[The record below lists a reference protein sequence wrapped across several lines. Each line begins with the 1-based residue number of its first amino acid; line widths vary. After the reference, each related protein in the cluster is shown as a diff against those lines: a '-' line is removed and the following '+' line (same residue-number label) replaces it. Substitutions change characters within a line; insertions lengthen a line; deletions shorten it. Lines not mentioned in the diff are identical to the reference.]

1 MVILVLSIIILALI
15 TMLVLLFNFVLFV
28 SKKYIA
34 VKEVLETVSKC
45 YDKIIL
51 LYDKYRAA
59 ETDADKIKFVK
70 DILDVAQD
78 TNNEY
83 YRKIEENRQL
93 LNKFNNK

>member
-15 TMLVLLFNFVLFV
+15 VMLVLLFNFLLFV

-45 YDKIIL
+45 YDKIIP

-59 ETDADKIKFVK
+59 KTDADKVKFVK
-70 DILDVAQD
+70 AILDIAQD

-83 YRKIEENRQL
+83 YRKIEEYKEN
-93 LNKFNNK
+93 NNKN

>member
-1 MVILVLSIIILALI
+1 MVILVLSIIILALLL
-15 TMLVLLFNFVLFV
+15 MLVLLFNFILFV

-45 YDKIIL
+45 YDKIIP

-59 ETDADKIKFVK
+59 ETDADKVKFVK

>member
-1 MVILVLSIIILALI
+1 MVILVLIIIILALI

-34 VKEVLETVSKC
+34 IKEVLETVSKC
-45 YDKIIL
+45 YDKIIP

-59 ETDADKIKFVK
+59 ETDVDKTKFVK
-70 DILDVAQD
+70 SILDVAQD

-83 YRKIEENRQL
+83 YRKIKEYKE
-93 LNKFNNK
+93 NNK

>member
-1 MVILVLSIIILALI
+1 MVILVLIIIILALI

-34 VKEVLETVSKC
+34 IKEVLETVSKC
-45 YDKIIL
+45 YDKIIP

-59 ETDADKIKFVK
+59 ETDADKVKFVK
-70 DILDVAQD
+70 DILNIAQD

-83 YRKIEENRQL
+83 YRKLEEY
-93 LNKFNNK
+93 KENNK

>member
-1 MVILVLSIIILALI
+1 MVILVLSIVV
-15 TMLVLLFNFVLFV
+15 LVLILILVQTLMFVRSQMKSFDALWESTEDISKYCDKFV
-28 SKKYIA
+28 
-34 VKEVLETVSKC
+34 VL
-45 YDKIIL
+45 YN
-51 LYDKYRAA
+51 KYRAA
-59 ETDADKIKFVK
+59 ETDADKVKFVK

>member
-1 MVILVLSIIILALI
+1 MI
-15 TMLVLLFNFVLFV
+15 LVLLFKFLIFV
-28 SKKYIA
+28 SKNYIE

-45 YDKIIL
+45 YDKIIP

-59 ETDADKIKFVK
+59 ETDVDKAKFVK

-83 YRKIEENRQL
+83 YRKIKEYKE
-93 LNKFNNK
+93 NNK

>member
-1 MVILVLSIIILALI
+1 MVILVLNIIILALI
-15 TMLVLLFNFVLFV
+15 VMLVLLFNFLLFV

-59 ETDADKIKFVK
+59 ETDADKVKFVK
-70 DILDVAQD
+70 AILDIAQD

-83 YRKIEENRQL
+83 YRELESYKQTH
-93 LNKFNNK
+93 NK

>member
-45 YDKIIL
+45 YDKIIP

-59 ETDADKIKFVK
+59 ETDVDKVKFVK
-70 DILDVAQD
+70 AILDVAQD

-83 YRKIEENRQL
+83 YRKIEEYKEN
-93 LNKFNNK
+93 NNNK

>member
-1 MVILVLSIIILALI
+1 MVILVLNIIILALI

-45 YDKIIL
+45 YDKIIP

-59 ETDADKIKFVK
+59 ETDADKVKFVK

>member
-1 MVILVLSIIILALI
+1 MVILILSIIVLVLI
-15 TMLVLLFNFVLFV
+15 TILVLLFNFLLFV

-45 YDKIIL
+45 YDKIIP

-59 ETDADKIKFVK
+59 ETDADKVKFVK
-70 DILDVAQD
+70 AILDIAQD

-83 YRKIEENRQL
+83 YRELESYKQRH
-93 LNKFNNK
+93 NK

>member
-15 TMLVLLFNFVLFV
+15 VMLVLLFNFLLFV

-45 YDKIIL
+45 YDKIIP

-59 ETDADKIKFVK
+59 ETDVDKAKFVK
-70 DILDVAQD
+70 AILDVAQD

-83 YRKIEENRQL
+83 YRELESYKQTH
-93 LNKFNNK
+93 NK

>member
-1 MVILVLSIIILALI
+1 MVILVLIIIILALI

-45 YDKIIL
+45 YDKIIP

-59 ETDADKIKFVK
+59 ETDADKVKFVK

>member
-1 MVILVLSIIILALI
+1 MVILVLSIIIIALI
-15 TMLVLLFNFVLFV
+15 VMLVLLFNFLLFV

-45 YDKIIL
+45 YDKIIP

-59 ETDADKIKFVK
+59 ETDADKVKFVK
-70 DILDVAQD
+70 AILDIAQD

-83 YRKIEENRQL
+83 YRELESYKQTH
-93 LNKFNNK
+93 NK

>member
-1 MVILVLSIIILALI
+1 MIILVLSIVILALI
-15 TMLVLLFNFVLFV
+15 IMLVLLFNFLLFV

-45 YDKIIL
+45 YDKIIP

-59 ETDADKIKFVK
+59 ETDADKVKFVK

-83 YRKIEENRQL
+83 YRELESYKQRH
-93 LNKFNNK
+93 NK

>member
-15 TMLVLLFNFVLFV
+15 VMLVLLFNFILFV
-28 SKKYIA
+28 SKRYIA
-34 VKEVLETVSKC
+34 LKEVLETVSKC
-45 YDKIIL
+45 YDKIIP

-59 ETDADKIKFVK
+59 ETDEDKVKFVK

-83 YRKIEENRQL
+83 YRKLEENRQFI
-93 LNKFNNK
+93 NKFNNK

>member
-45 YDKIIL
+45 YDKIIS

-59 ETDADKIKFVK
+59 ETDADKVKFVK

-83 YRKIEENRQL
+83 YRKLEENRQL